1 MDRLPNNEKIIS
13 RDTTTIP
20 LDELINEKI
29 GRIMDEKQLLRDPDI
44 GMMINYCNYPP
55 GFITPWHYHD
65 CAHGI
70 YVLDGTLYTNEGSY
84 SPGAFVWFPEGGVAE
99 HGAITETG
107 VTILFITNIFFLD
120 KRPKH

>member
-1 MDRLPNNEKIIS
+1 
-13 RDTTTIP
+13 
-20 LDELINEKI
+20 
-29 GRIMDEKQLLRDPDI
+29 
-44 GMMINYCNYPP
+44 MMINYCNYPP

-84 SPGAFVWFPEGGVAE
+84 GPGAFVWFPEGRVAE

-107 VTILFITNIFFLD
+107 VTNMFITNKLSPSFFAVD
-120 KRPKH
+120 RPKKRRTTKYPCAFTQQL